1 MEGKA
6 AGQLQVSPFYGALLA
21 SYYAGGLREVDAGQE
36 GWQLSAAADDHIQY
50 LIRSGRGR

>member
-1 MEGKA
+1 MEGIA